1 MILERECEE
10 NLRCIRKGNIT
21 SPSNQTSE
29 SESCKS
35 VGEHS
40 LDNALLCRCWCVPCS
55 CRIVTHLSSG
65 GVAFLLFG
73 KGVEI
78 MIGIRGVTR
87 FTSRMATTM
96 MRPLSSSSSAIL
108 FHDVTAANADGI
120 VANKIS
126 FKLEK
131 GDRVALTGPNQE
143 GKN

>member
-1 MILERECEE
+1 
-10 NLRCIRKGNIT
+10 
-21 SPSNQTSE
+21 
-29 SESCKS
+29 
-35 VGEHS
+35 
-40 LDNALLCRCWCVPCS
+40 
-55 CRIVTHLSSG
+55 
-65 GVAFLLFG
+65 
-73 KGVEI
+73 

-108 FHDVTAANADGI
+108 FHDVTAANANGI

-143 GKN
+143 GKDWLAKTMSNIDSRRKGCHHEYVERGNAARRGSH